1 MQLVPIDIAA
11 SLMPPMPASTA
22 TFASTPSSILCATTR
37 LIASDPQLEVELLND
52 VSHVALDGKVVCV
65 IGSFTIICGRIMLF
79 LLVSTF
85 LNPNTAWL
93 RLLNVIGRVVIL
105 VEDCIQDSPPDE
117 WAFQVLMLVISTHL
131 FLRSAWPLM
140 LAVFTISEL
149 TVRDRR
155 AYALFFEAV
164 GLTVLQFKTLIAS
177 RAVEWI
183 EYRPNEQVELTGDM
197 YFLYAGEAGHDNS
210 SITDSTL
217 ASPEGP
223 RTLRIFGDVQFAKT
237 LESRFP
243 KNSKSDKKKRSED
256 SAVVAPSSNLLVGPN
271 GATMIR
277 ISTSKL
283 LQLMDNDNELS
294 SSIQRLVLL
303 CMQEKLSRTLHQNRT
318 GLAQPSMSNAT
329 NAAPANI

>member
-1 MQLVPIDIAA
+1 
-11 SLMPPMPASTA
+11 
-22 TFASTPSSILCATTR
+22 
-37 LIASDPQLEVELLND
+37 
-52 VSHVALDGKVVCV
+52 
-65 IGSFTIICGRIMLF
+65 
-79 LLVSTF
+79 
-85 LNPNTAWL
+85 
-93 RLLNVIGRVVIL
+93 
-105 VEDCIQDSPPDE
+105 
-117 WAFQVLMLVISTHL
+117 
-131 FLRSAWPLM
+131 M